1 MNKLFYF
8 CNGRSSLYFAFKNL
22 NLKKNDEILYP
33 NFSCDVIFQ
42 YENIIKS
49 SKKFYNIKENFF
61 FDINSIKQKITKKTK
76 VIVVINFF
84 GISQSTKK
92 LHNLC
97 KRLNILLIID
107 DCHTF
112 YDLKK
117 NINNDCDLKFLS
129 VAKVFKSIEYG
140 GILQVNNKKFC
151 ISKKFPKIQNYS
163 SYNFIIKKK
172 IKSLKIYKKTKYLGK
187 RPKYEDPYFFTSEYK
202 IIDKHLNDKQINIL
216 NNLNVKKEIKKRYK
230 NFIFWN
236 KICKNLK
243 IKPLLK
249 LRNIQHGTPIFFPA
263 ICQNQSIASEIFNLG
278 WKNSIEIISW
288 PTLIKKQINNKKILN
303 QWKKLIY
310 FPMDNTYYKQK
321 NLLKWKRI

>member
-8 CNGRSSLYFAFKNL
+8 CNGRSSLYFAFRSL
-22 NLKKNDEILYP
+22 NLQKKDEILYP

-42 YENIIKS
+42 YEKIIKS
-49 SKKFYNIKENFF
+49 SKKFYNIKKNFF
-61 FDINSIKQKITKKTK
+61 FDINSIKKKISKRTR

-140 GILQVNNKKFC
+140 GILQVNNKKFRT
-151 ISKKFPKIQNYS
+151 IQKFPKIKKYS
-163 SYNFIIKKK
+163 RYNFIIKKK
-172 IKSLKIYKKTKYLGK
+172 IKSLKTYEKIKYLGK
-187 RPKYEDPYFFTSEYK
+187 RPRYEDPYFFTSKYR
-202 IIDKHLNDKQINIL
+202 IIDKHLNDNQINDL
-216 NNLNVKKEIKKRYK
+216 NNLNIKKEITERYK
-230 NFIFWN
+230 NYIFWK
-236 KICKNLK
+236 KICGNLR
-243 IKPLLK
+243 IKPVLK
-249 LRNIQHGTPIFFPA
+249 VRHIQHGAPIFFPA
-263 ICQNQSIASEIFNLG
+263 ICQNQIIASKIFNFG

-288 PTLIKKQINNKKILN
+288 PTLIKNQINNKKILN

-310 FPMDNTYYKQK
+310 FPMDKSYYKQK
-321 NLLKWKRI
+321 NLLKWKKI